1 MALHRKGV
9 SFMLYEEFGEYSA
22 AGAGIGFAPNGLQ
35 SLDLIE
41 PRFRA
46 LYEDVA
52 VGNKREDAQW
62 VFFEGLLLEE
72 GLGHGEEWYGNSSWG
87 HPNFTRKS
95 AHRKALLEIMTSFI
109 PIDSVKFK
117 KRLTGIEQQQHEVIL
132 TFADG
137 EIAHASVL
145 AGADGITSMVREHVL
160 KPLYPEQVA
169 PVYADAYCYRAVIPM
184 AEAEEILGDLT
195 DVAKFYFGKGRS
207 AVTYR
212 ISRGEEFNFLLCVA
226 DEQGWKSPN
235 DVTRKVT
242 HEEMMSD
249 FEGHGV
255 DERFLQ
261 LLAKANP
268 LRWGFFH
275 HLHTSAYVNGRV
287 ALLGDS
293 AHASLP
299 FQAAGAAQGIEDA
312 LILSNLLAAITSVP
326 DDSAALQPHI
336 QAALYAYDS
345 IRRPRAQ
352 RQLEQAAEV
361 ARMISFSDPETG
373 SDMSKILPKL
383 QQGRFDWLWF
393 HDMEAEVRVA
403 LSRMQ
408 EVLSASNA
416 VESTR
421 GGARI
426 PS

>member
-1 MALHRKGV
+1 
-9 SFMLYEEFGEYSA
+9 
-22 AGAGIGFAPNGLQ
+22 
-35 SLDLIE
+35 
-41 PRFRA
+41 
-46 LYEDVA
+46 
-52 VGNKREDAQW
+52 
-62 VFFEGLLLEE
+62 
-72 GLGHGEEWYGNSSWG
+72 
-87 HPNFTRKS
+87 
-95 AHRKALLEIMTSFI
+95 MTSFI
-109 PIDSVKFK
+109 PIDSVKFN
-117 KRLTGIEQQQHEVIL
+117 KRLTGIEQEQHDVIL

-160 KPLYPEQVA
+160 KPIYPEQVA

-184 AEAEEILGDLT
+184 AEAEEIMGDLT

-268 LRWGFFH
+268 VQWGFFH
-275 HLHTSAYVNGRV
+275 HLHTSTYVNGRV

-312 LILSNLLAAITSVP
+312 LILSNLLAAVT
-326 DDSAALQPHI
+326 SAAETDM
-336 QAALYAYDS
+336 QAALHAYDS

-352 RQLEQAAEV
+352 RQLEQSAEV
-361 ARMISFSDPETG
+361 AGMIHFSDPKTG
-373 SDMSKILPKL
+373 SDMRKILPKL
-383 QQGRFDWLWF
+383 QQGRFEWLWF
-393 HDMEAEVRVA
+393 HDMEADVRDA
-403 LSRMQ
+403 LSTMQ
-408 EVLSASNA
+408 EVLSANKA
-416 VESTR
+416 AESS
-421 GGARI
+421 
-426 PS
+426 PQVSS

>member
-1 MALHRKGV
+1 
-9 SFMLYEEFGEYSA
+9 
-22 AGAGIGFAPNGLQ
+22 
-35 SLDLIE
+35 
-41 PRFRA
+41 
-46 LYEDVA
+46 
-52 VGNKREDAQW
+52 
-62 VFFEGLLLEE
+62 
-72 GLGHGEEWYGNSSWG
+72 
-87 HPNFTRKS
+87 
-95 AHRKALLEIMTSFI
+95 MTSFI
-109 PIDSVKFK
+109 PTDSVKFN
-117 KRLTGIEQQQHEVIL
+117 KRLTGIEQQQHKVVL

-160 KPLYPEQVA
+160 KPLYPGQVA

-226 DEQGWKSPN
+226 DEQGWKFPN
-235 DVTRKVT
+235 DVTLKVT

-255 DERFLQ
+255 DKRFLQ
-261 LLAKANP
+261 LLSKANP
-268 LRWGFFH
+268 IRWGFFH
-275 HLHTSAYVNGRV
+275 HLHTSTYVKGRV

-299 FQAAGAAQGIEDA
+299 FQAAGAAQGVEDA
-312 LILSNLLAAITSVP
+312 LILSNLLAARTSAS
-326 DDSAALQPHI
+326 DESAT
-336 QAALYAYDS
+336 QAALYTYDS
-345 IRRPRAQ
+345 VRRPRAQ

-393 HDMEAEVRVA
+393 HDMEAEVRDA
-403 LSRMQ
+403 LSKMQ
-408 EVLSASNA
+408 EVLSASK
-416 VESTR
+416 VVGSTR
-421 GGARI
+421 GC
-426 PS
+426 PQVLS

>member
-72 GLGHGEEWYGNSSWG
+72 GLGQGEEWYGNSSWG

-109 PIDSVKFK
+109 PAESVKFN
-117 KRLTGIEQQQHEVIL
+117 KRLTDIEQQQDKVTL

-160 KPLYPEQVA
+160 KPFYPEQVA
-169 PVYADAYCYRAVIPM
+169 PVYADAYYYRAIIPM
-184 AEAEEILGDLT
+184 AEAVEIMGDLT

-226 DEQGWKSPN
+226 DEQGWKSAN
-235 DVTRKVT
+235 EVTRKVT

-255 DERFLQ
+255 DKRFLQ

-268 LRWGFFH
+268 IRWGFFH
-275 HLHTSAYVNGRV
+275 HLHTSTYVNGRV

-312 LILSNLLAAITSVP
+312 LILSNLLATITSAP
-326 DDSAALQPHI
+326 DESAALQQHI
-336 QAALYAYDS
+336 QAALYTYDA

-393 HDMEAEVRVA
+393 HDMEAEVRDA
-403 LSRMQ
+403 LSKMQ
-408 EVLSASNA
+408 EVLNASKFIG
-416 VESTR
+416 STTV
-421 GGARI
+421 GLKQA
-426 PS
+426 

>member
-1 MALHRKGV
+1 
-9 SFMLYEEFGEYSA
+9 
-22 AGAGIGFAPNGLQ
+22 
-35 SLDLIE
+35 
-41 PRFRA
+41 
-46 LYEDVA
+46 
-52 VGNKREDAQW
+52 
-62 VFFEGLLLEE
+62 
-72 GLGHGEEWYGNSSWG
+72 
-87 HPNFTRKS
+87 
-95 AHRKALLEIMTSFI
+95 MTSFI
-109 PIDSVKFK
+109 PTDSVKFK
-117 KRLTGIEQQQHEVIL
+117 KRLTGIEQQQHKVVL

-184 AEAEEILGDLT
+184 AEAEEIMGELT

-226 DEQGWKSPN
+226 DEQGWKFPN
-235 DVTRKVT
+235 DVTWKVT

-249 FEGHGV
+249 FEGHGL
-255 DERFLQ
+255 DKRFLQ

-268 LRWGFFH
+268 IRWGFFH
-275 HLHTSAYVNGRV
+275 HLHTSTYVRGRV

-312 LILSNLLAAITSVP
+312 LILSNLLAAITSAP
-326 DDSAALQPHI
+326 DDNAALQPHI
-336 QAALYAYDS
+336 QAALHAYDS

-383 QQGRFDWLWF
+383 QQGRFNWLWF
-393 HDMEAEVRVA
+393 HDMEADVRDA
-403 LSRMQ
+403 LSTMQ
-408 EVLSASNA
+408 EVLSANKA
-416 VESTR
+416 AE
-421 GGARI
+421 
-426 PS
+426 PSPQVSS